1 MKKILIAILMLTL
14 SFSSYSQRKS
24 KKTKSSNKSYLLI
37 KIIET
42 NSFSDEEFIEMSNL
56 SQDDAFNEVMTK
68 EFLYRES
75 NIKIK
80 YEFGLNYSKE
90 EFKKMNEVQLEAQT
104 IAQAINGAAQFGWQI
119 ASTNTVLLKNG
130 GHRLHY
136 IYMSK

>member
-24 KKTKSSNKSYLLI
+24 KKTKSLNKSYMLI

>member
-1 MKKILIAILMLTL
+1 
-14 SFSSYSQRKS
+14 
-24 KKTKSSNKSYLLI
+24 
-37 KIIET
+37 
-42 NSFSDEEFIEMSNL
+42 MSNL

-119 ASTNTVLLKNG
+119 ASTNTVLLKMVVIDSTI
-130 GHRLHY
+130 Y
-136 IYMSK
+136 ICQNKSATYNFTI

>member
-1 MKKILIAILMLTL
+1 M
-14 SFSSYSQRKS
+14 R
-24 KKTKSSNKSYLLI
+24 NLL
-37 KIIET
+37 KC
-42 NSFSDEEFIEMSNL
+42 NL

>member
-1 MKKILIAILMLTL
+1 
-14 SFSSYSQRKS
+14 
-24 KKTKSSNKSYLLI
+24 
-37 KIIET
+37 
-42 NSFSDEEFIEMSNL
+42 MSNL
-56 SQDDAFNEVMTK
+56 SEDDAFNEVMTK
-68 EFLYRES
+68 ELLYRES

>member
-24 KKTKSSNKSYLLI
+24 KKTKSLNKSYMLI

-90 EFKKMNEVQLEAQT
+90 EFKKMNELQLEAQT

>member
-24 KKTKSSNKSYLLI
+24 KKTKSLNKSYMLI

-42 NSFSDEEFIEMSNL
+42 NSFSDEEFIEMSNI

>member
-24 KKTKSSNKSYLLI
+24 KKTKSLNKSYMLI

-90 EFKKMNEVQLEAQT
+90 EFKRMNEVQLEAQT